1 VSAGAAGDRGG
12 GNGSGAP
19 VIGVIGLGEAGSAI
33 AADLA
38 AAGAQVRGWDPVAV
52 PPVGV
57 EPVRDEREAA
67 AGADA
72 VLVLTSAA
80 TAEGVAESIAPA
92 LEQGQLFADLNTTA
106 PGLKRDVAKVV
117 AGGGAVFADV
127 ALIAPVPGRGI
138 RTPALVSGP
147 GAERFAEIFAP
158 LGMPVTPVGGEVGE
172 AAARKLAQSIFTKGL
187 AAAIG
192 EALAAGE
199 QLGCEEW
206 LYGEIER
213 TLTGA
218 DAVLLRRLVEGAACT
233 PGAGSRKWRRR
244 WRCSSSSG
252 SSHGSRRPAS
262 PGCAPWA
269 RVRSPG
275 RDPRGCV
282 MRRFSA
288 ETGVSGGEAAAG
300 DS

>member
-1 VSAGAAGDRGG
+1 VSAGAARDRGG
-12 GNGSGAP
+12 EDGSGAP

-33 AADLA
+33 AAGLA
-38 AAGAQVRGWDPVAV
+38 AAGARVRGWDPVAV

-57 EPVRDEREAA
+57 EPVRNEREAA

-72 VLVLTSAA
+72 VLSLTSAA
-80 TAEGVAESIAPA
+80 TAKGIAESTAPA

-106 PGLKRDVAKVV
+106 PGLKREAAEVV
-117 AGGGAVFADV
+117 GVVGAVFADV

-158 LGMPVTPVGGEVGE
+158 LGMPVTPVGAEVGG

-199 QLGCEEW
+199 RLGCEEW

-218 DAVLLRRLVEGAACT
+218 DAVLLRRLVEGSRLH
-233 PGAGSRKWRRR
+233 AGRR
-244 WRCSSSSG
+244 
-252 SSHGSRRPAS
+252 
-262 PGCAPWA
+262 
-269 RVRSPG
+269 VQE
-275 RDPRGCV
+275 
-282 MRRFSA
+282 M
-288 ETGVSGGEAAAG
+288 AAAVEMLEQLG
-300 DS
+300 VEPRVAAASESWLRSLGPSEIFGTWPAPVRDEAL